1 MQFVKE
7 KSKLSAFQKTE
18 FEDNST
24 LYTDII
30 KIPGVGPKTK
40 DVLGKQNIKTI
51 KDLVD
56 NICSD
61 FDKLCSI
68 TPKQGVNNHKI
79 YDALETY
86 LPFGQ
91 ERQTTDKHDVE
102 ENTYN
107 LKQLQKIDTCCVQ

>member
-7 KSKLSAFQKTE
+7 KSQLSAFQKTE

-24 LYTDII
+24 LYTNVL

-40 DVLGKQNIKTI
+40 KVLQEQKIETI

-61 FDKLCSI
+61 FNKLCLI
-68 TPKQGVNNHKI
+68 TPSQGVNNHKI

-91 ERQTTDKHDVE
+91 QKKVLNHVE

-107 LKQLQKIDTCCVQ
+107 LEQLKTIDTCCTQ

>member
-1 MQFVKE
+1 MQFLKE
-7 KSKLSAFQKTE
+7 KSQLSAFQKTE

-24 LYTDII
+24 LYTNVI

-40 DVLGKQNIKTI
+40 KVLLEQKVETI

-56 NICSD
+56 NICND
-61 FDKLCSI
+61 FNKLCLL
-68 TPKQGVNNHKI
+68 TPSQGVNNHKI

-91 ERQTTDKHDVE
+91 ERQTTEKHDVE
-102 ENTYN
+102 ENKYN

>member
-7 KSKLSAFQKTE
+7 KSQLSAFQKTE

-24 LYTDII
+24 LYTNVI

-40 DVLGKQNIKTI
+40 EVLKEQKIETI

-61 FDKLCSI
+61 FNKLCLI
-68 TPKQGVNNHKI
+68 TPSQGVNNHKI

-91 ERQTTDKHDVE
+91 QKKVVNHTE
-102 ENTYN
+102 EEDTYN
-107 LKQLQKIDTCCVQ
+107 LEQLQKIDTCCTQ